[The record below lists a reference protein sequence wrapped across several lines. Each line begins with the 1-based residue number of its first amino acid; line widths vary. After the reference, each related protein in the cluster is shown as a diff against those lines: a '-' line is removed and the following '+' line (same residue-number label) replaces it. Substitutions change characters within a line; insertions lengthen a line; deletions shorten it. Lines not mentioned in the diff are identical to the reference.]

1 MAVQS
6 MLEGGSPATPEEA
19 AEKLVRDYCGW
30 HVAPVVTETITLDGT
45 GSRRLFLPSLKV
57 LDVRDVLVKGEPV
70 DPSGYSWSEAGILY
84 RGGGWPDG
92 YRNVVLT
99 LEHGHE
105 AEGVRWIVDGIVER
119 RKAAPAGR
127 VISVRVGQRGMGYE
141 HGAGSS
147 TRLFQD
153 ERDALAP
160 YCIGT
165 GSRT

>member
-1 MAVQS
+1 MVES
-6 MLEGGSPATPEEA
+6 MLSGSAPLTPEEA
-19 AEKLVRDYCGW
+19 AEKLVRDFCGW

-57 LDVRDVLVKGEPV
+57 NEVQSVLVNGAAIAPTEF
-70 DPSGYSWSEAGILY
+70 SWSEAGILY
-84 RGGGWPDG
+84 RGAGWPEG
-92 YRNVVLT
+92 FRNVVAT
-99 LEHGHE
+99 IVHGHA
-105 AEGVRWIVDGIVER
+105 AEDARWIVDGIVER

-127 VISVRVGQRGMGYE
+127 VLNVRVGQRGMGYE
-141 HGAGSS
+141 HGAGSV

-160 YCIGT
+160 YRIGT